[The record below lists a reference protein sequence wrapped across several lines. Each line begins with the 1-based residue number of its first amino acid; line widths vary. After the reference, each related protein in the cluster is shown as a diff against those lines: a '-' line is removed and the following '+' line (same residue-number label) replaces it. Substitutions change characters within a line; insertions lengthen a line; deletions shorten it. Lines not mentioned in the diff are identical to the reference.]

1 MAAEKSHAVEQ
12 VTAAVAAVGLAE
24 DAGQNLKLDK
34 ATFFR
39 CVENGN
45 LSALSSLLKNRR
57 VDINAYNDE
66 VTIKISAS
74 TWIC

>member
-1 MAAEKSHAVEQ
+1 MAAEKSHAVGE
-12 VTAAVAAVGLAE
+12 VTAGVEAVGLAD

-45 LSALSSLLKNRR
+45 LSALSGLLKNQR

-66 VTIKISAS
+66 VT
-74 TWIC
+74 